1 MSTARASFLHE
12 LATATLG
19 KARGLQGLNHHTHLH
34 HPWWGHYVTAKNF
47 GKHRKD
53 LELLGE
59 ENWYM
64 LEEDNSAWVN

>member
-12 LATATLG
+12 MATLG
-19 KARGLQGLNHHTHLH
+19 KARGLKDLNHHTHLH
-34 HPWWGHYVTAKNF
+34 HPWWGHCVTAKNF
-47 GKHRKD
+47 GKRWKD